1 METGTFNFE
10 EARKKDILK
19 KLCTKITKKI
29 HPDNFHIYGKDIF
42 EEADKMFRDFQ
53 EIKREN
59 SESNDL
65 DENINRLNIFERRV
79 DEFIERVNKKA
90 SSGPTPESESHQ
102 EHEPAP
108 ESEPNPEPNPKPNP
122 EPEPEPEPKPN
133 QNSEPEDEPTINA
146 EDLEDK
152 ELNNLISEVEKARK
166 AYTKKD
172 YEITNVYTSF
182 KDILKGHFHPSDEIL
197 KERQYYFQQYKL
209 ALNNLLNHKI
219 EKLKEG
225 NLPPDQLKKEMG
237 DLAKYY
243 NQDEKTNL
251 YEAHTNARAEVWEQK
266 FGKDAGWLAKTSG
279 KFIKYT
285 NEKINDYRKLNWK
298 KKMAFGIGAGLVG
311 AGFLVVGQ
319 RILGG
324 AVAGAGTTAWLEGR
338 YRKKEGQKRK
348 KEQQEIFENIESVE
362 NPEEKFEA
370 LMARLQQEIDNFDK
384 DLMNEK
390 SEATMRK
397 IVGSAIGIFLS
408 SGVMSQIMHLG
419 MDKAGL
425 SEAVGTIKESYL
437 GKTPEVSAV
446 HSGNAPLTE
455 QQIFGETN
463 ANIPPS
469 DIHIGSG
476 INPENI
482 AQPNIELTIPEGS
495 SFEGSIIK
503 HLTENGM
510 DKHQA
515 GIEAHKMWSEFIK
528 THPDPTGHGYD
539 IVHPNAHLEISSD
552 GKSILNFEDSPKAEW
567 PKMPETK
574 MNIEKSVGADSVP
587 ASENINIPEVEKIMP
602 DSTGANNM
610 IAGSV
615 VATTIAGVE
624 ANNISK
630 FIEKRALKK
639 MAKKYEIREDTSFS
653 DQKEIFIKKIAKEI
667 SLGKIE
673 NWKKI
678 KDRKIS
684 ELTKNDKTID
694 LALVKNIKKTEKYF
708 VSILGE
714 KAKFNYNKNDETVK
728 QWVLRIIK
736 DSLEKNNSEKKA
748 A

>member
-1 METGTFNFE
+1 MTSGFE
-10 EARKKDILK
+10 NTPTQKEGDNNKKDIP
-19 KLCTKITKKI
+19 KI
-29 HPDNFHIYGKDIF
+29 DQGDAMESF
-42 EEADKMFRDFQ
+42 
-53 EIKREN
+53 IKREY
-59 SESNDL
+59 D
-65 DENINRLNIFERRV
+65 V
-79 DEFIERVNKKA
+79 DVK
-90 SSGPTPESESHQ
+90 TPEEQQGDAAESFLELEYSEDDKRESKQQ
-102 EHEPAP
+102 EKSVI
-108 ESEPNPEPNPKPNP
+108 ESVGTKKEYIEEIKMG
-122 EPEPEPEPKPN
+122 
-133 QNSEPEDEPTINA
+133 
-146 EDLEDK
+146 DLEDK
-152 ELNNLISEVEKARK
+152 ESNFILEVEKARK
-166 AYTKKD
+166 AYAKKD
-172 YEITNVYTSF
+172 YEITTVYSSF
-182 KDILKGHFHPSDEIL
+182 KNILKGHFHPSDEIL
-197 KERQYYFQQYKL
+197 KERQYYFEQYKL

-225 NLPPDQLKKEMG
+225 NLPPDQLKKEME

-285 NEKINDYRKLNWK
+285 NEKINDYRKLDRK
-298 KKMAFGIGAGLVG
+298 TKIGIGIVAGLSG
-311 AGFLVVGQ
+311 LGLVIAGQ

-324 AVAGAGTTAWLEGR
+324 VLAGAGVTAILEGS
-338 YRKKEGQKRK
+338 YRKKEDKKMK
-348 KEQQEIFENIESVE
+348 KEQTEILENVENIE
-362 NPEEKFEA
+362 NPEEKFES
-370 LMARLQQEIDNFDK
+370 LMVRLQQEIDNFDK
-384 DLMNEK
+384 DLINEQQK
-390 SEATMRK
+390 AIVRKFIGAT
-397 IVGSAIGIFLS
+397 SALFLG
-408 SGVMSQIMHLG
+408 SGVVSDLVNWG

-425 SEAVGTIKESYL
+425 SEAIGSIKESFF
-437 GKTPEVSAV
+437 GKTPEVSAM
-446 HSGNAPLTE
+446 HSGANVSPSEIHTE
-455 QQIFGETN
+455 
-463 ANIPPS
+463 
-469 DIHIGSG
+469 SG

-552 GKSILNFEDSPKAEW
+552 GKSILNFEDSPKTEW

-574 MNIEKSVGADSVP
+574 INIEKSVGVDSVP
-587 ASENINIPEVEKIMP
+587 ASENINIPEMEKIMP
-602 DSTGANNM
+602 DSTGVNNM
-610 IAGSV
+610 IADSV
-615 VATTIAGVE
+615 VATAITGVG

-630 FIEKRALKK
+630 FIEKRAFEK
-639 MAKKYEIREDTSFS
+639 MVKKYEIREDTNFS
-653 DQKEIFIKKIAKEI
+653 DQKEIFIEKITKEI

-684 ELTKNDKTID
+684 ELTKKDKTVD
-694 LALVKNIKKTEKYF
+694 LLLVKNIKKIEKYF
-708 VSILGE
+708 ISVLGK

-736 DSLEKNNSEKKA
+736 DSLEKNNNSGKKA